1 MNEEHATKPTV
12 GFIGLGAMG
21 SRMAGRLLDAGYP
34 LGVYNRS
41 QDKTRPLAE
50 RGARVYD
57 SPRALAQN
65 ADVVLS
71 SLTDDAAVE
80 QTLLGDAGAVAGARA
95 GATLI
100 DLSSVSP
107 AMSRRVAAAAQS
119 RGVDAL
125 DAAVSGSTPL
135 AEAGTLV
142 VFVGGDRA
150 AYERNRPI
158 LDVIGQPNFYLGPNG
173 AGTSMKLVAN
183 TLLGVGVQ
191 ALAEAI
197 ALGERSGLDKDVLL
211 DVLDQT
217 TVVPQALKP
226 KLALARTEAYPVAF
240 ALRLMWKDFGNIL
253 RTAEEHSV
261 PMPVTAAAAQI
272 CAVEQA
278 KGIEED
284 FSAVIRTTEE
294 LAGARPQQEASP
306 A

>member
-1 MNEEHATKPTV
+1 
-12 GFIGLGAMG
+12 
-21 SRMAGRLLDAGYP
+21 MAGRLLAAGYP
-34 LGVYNRS
+34 LGVYNRTP
-41 QDKTRPLAE
+41 DRARPLAE

-57 SPRALAQN
+57 SPRDLAQN

-80 QTLLGDAGAVAGARA
+80 QALLGDGGALAGARA

-107 AMSRRVAAAAQS
+107 ATSRKVAAAAQS

-142 VFVGGDRA
+142 MFVGGDRA
-150 AYERNRPI
+150 TYDRNRPI

-197 ALGERSGLDKDVLL
+197 ALGEREGLDKNVLL
-211 DVLDQT
+211 DVLGQT
-217 TVVPQALKP
+217 TVVSPSQKS
-226 KLALARTEAYPVAF
+226 KLELARTEEYPVTF
-240 ALRLMWKDFGNIL
+240 ALRLMFKDFGNIL
-253 RTAEEHSV
+253 RTAEERAV

-272 CAVEQA
+272 CAAEQA
-278 KGIEED
+278 KGREED
-284 FSAVIRTTEE
+284 FSAVIRATEE
-294 LAGARPQQEASP
+294 LAGVPPQQAASP